1 MSSELF
7 KGFAL
12 LAGYSY
18 PTGYRIYHD
27 PKITASSNII
37 DILELTAEPTSNY
50 SLFQS
55 GVAAV
60 LGAAAAIGVIV
71 ALKRRK

>member
-1 MSSELF
+1 M
-7 KGFAL
+7 
-12 LAGYSY
+12 
-18 PTGYRIYHD
+18 
-27 PKITASSNII
+27 
-37 DILELTAEPTSNY
+37 DISELTAEPTSNY